1 MAEVAV
7 PNHDDL
13 LLDSLD
19 LVTPSQVNRSG
30 WTGRGK
36 VIGLPG
42 AEMWRGKATID
53 SLATEVQERPWRAFL
68 YGLGGSLNW
77 FRWPLP
83 CQHHIGPRPVVGT
96 SPGNGYTLPLTG
108 MQPSTLILR
117 AGQHMTVPLPS
128 GHSRTVVLLAELRT
142 DALGKATASFRPA
155 LGEVPTV
162 GATVETGY
170 PFIPVRPASAT
181 LGLTSADG
189 ISGTSFDVE
198 EAL

>member
-1 MAEVAV
+1 MHEIAV

-13 LLDSLD
+13 LLDSLE
-19 LVTPSQVNRSG
+19 LVTPAQINRSG

-36 VIGLPG
+36 VVGLPG
-42 AEMWRGKATID
+42 AEMWRGQATID
-53 SLATEVQERPWRAFL
+53 TLSTEMQERPWRAFV

-83 CQHHIGPRPVVGT
+83 CQRHIGPRPVVGA
-96 SPGNGYTLPLTG
+96 SPGSGYSLPLTG
-108 MQPSTLILR
+108 MQPSTTILR

-128 GHSRTVVLLAELRT
+128 GHARTVVLLSELRT
-142 DALGKATASFRPA
+142 NGAGSATANFRPA
-155 LGEVPTV
+155 LGEVPSP

-170 PFIPVRPASAT
+170 PYIPVRPVAPT
-181 LGLTSADG
+181 LGLSSAGG